1 MLNIVLA
8 VSTALGSAGTV
19 AYYRET
25 HSDGVRVKRA
35 AEAKAIVDAALAP
48 VLVDLQ
54 ALRAQYAA
62 DNSQTTLVIKTVLS
76 EALEPM
82 RDQISTLNTKI
93 EPLWTALINMGVNQT
108 NVLHQPDPRR
118 TEIDGLLEE
127 LQDELV
133 NGHLMSQPDYARLRE
148 FLNKIKA
155 WEPGTDIGF
164 PVLAAEPTSAAIL
177 LSVMGLSRQRR
188 SQEQLGMN
196 ASTPDPGGLSEHE
209 TREVKGMS
217 DEKGERGPQGERGP
231 KGDRGEPGPS
241 KLNALAAEQV
251 NRLVRAKTMPRWWGY
266 GLISGLAV
274 LTIVVIVLV
283 AWVLPSLYTTT
294 ANQKSQTQN
303 LEAYINKVVQHECA
317 ALKLVAASEDSTPP
331 ANPAQNPS
339 RVTSY
344 KLYLAISSWARSDR
358 CPA

>member
-1 MLNIVLA
+1 MLNIALA
-8 VSTALGSAGTV
+8 ISTALGSAGTV

-35 AEAKAIVDAALAP
+35 AETRAIVDAALAP

-54 ALRAQYAA
+54 AIRAQYAA
-62 DNSQTTLVIKTVLS
+62 DNSQTPLVIKTVLS

-93 EPLWTALINMGVNQT
+93 EPLWTALINMGINQT

-133 NGHLMSQPDYARLRE
+133 NGHLMSQPDYTRLRE
-148 FLNKIKA
+148 FLNKIKV

-164 PVLAAEPTSAAIL
+164 PVLPAEPTSAAIL

-188 SQEQLGMN
+188 SQERLGMS
-196 ASTPDPGGLSEHE
+196 ASTPDPGGLPEHE
-209 TREVKGMS
+209 TREVKSVS
-217 DEKGERGPQGERGP
+217 DGNGERGPQGERGP
-231 KGDRGEPGPS
+231 KGDKGEPGPS
-241 KLNALAAEQV
+241 VLNKLAEQQV
-251 NRLVRAKTMPRWWGY
+251 SRLIAAKTMPRWWGY
-266 GLISGLAV
+266 ALITGLVV
-274 LTIVVIVLV
+274 LTAVVIILA
-283 AWVLPSLYTTT
+283 AWVLPALNNNTISDRSYV
-294 ANQKSQTQN
+294 
-303 LEAYINKVVQHECA
+303 NKVVQHECA
-317 ALKLVAASEDSTPP
+317 ALKQVAASLPSSPP
-331 ANPAQNPS
+331 SDPAANPS
-339 RVTSY
+339 RVTNY
-344 KLYLAISSWARSDR
+344 QTYLAITSWARSDG